1 MEKLDGH
8 YEVIDFPKG
17 VSHTAVWPT
26 GTVWMI
32 SELMAI
38 IALFPM
44 SFILMMIMMIM
55 NTLLTVMTGD
65 TWGSQTPAQFL
76 IRHRHLRRRRTAQAL
91 EAQADSWV
99 VNSVATGLL
108 SQQSCS
114 LFYSTHGGS
123 ISVNDPQHRAI
134 EPTVSS
140 TLQWLPSTVKRTWR
154 LCCKAVGNQVKRVSD
169 SIIVYNPVGVL

>member
-1 MEKLDGH
+1 MDFMEKLDGL
-8 YEVIDFPKG
+8 YDVIDFPKG

-44 SFILMMIMMIM
+44 SFIIMMIMMIM
-55 NTLLTVMTGD
+55 TTLLTVMTGD

-76 IRHRHLRRRRTAQAL
+76 ITGTGTWGGDGRHRLLRQRRVAQAL

-108 SQQSCS
+108 SQQSRS

-123 ISVNDPQHRAI
+123 VSVNDPQHRAI
-134 EPTVSS
+134 EPTVGR
-140 TLQWLPSTVKRTWR
+140 TL
-154 LCCKAVGNQVKRVSD
+154 
-169 SIIVYNPVGVL
+169 